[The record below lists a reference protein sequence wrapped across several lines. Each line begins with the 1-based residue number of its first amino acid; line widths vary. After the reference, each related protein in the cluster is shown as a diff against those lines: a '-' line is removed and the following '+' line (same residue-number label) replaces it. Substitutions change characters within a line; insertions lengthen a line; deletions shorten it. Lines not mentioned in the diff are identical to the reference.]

1 MRPRTSSDLFPS
13 TTQKIVPGPGAH
25 KHYEAISPNGRY
37 GYSKYRNS
45 LSKTWNP
52 KQSQRFYK
60 STTDAPGPGTYRP
73 VNDLNGKGHYVLSN
87 NKSAGK
93 RMMSMT
99 SKRNSFVDDFAH
111 RSETPGPGSYRAPS
125 DFGIY
130 DHLYRCG
137 CSQIINDTS
146 TRNSVKLSQ
155 SQIIDTKHPN
165 TPDTMLSSSG

>member
-1 MRPRTSSDLFPS
+1 
-13 TTQKIVPGPGAH
+13 
-25 KHYEAISPNGRY
+25 
-37 GYSKYRNS
+37 
-45 LSKTWNP
+45 
-52 KQSQRFYK
+52 
-60 STTDAPGPGTYRP
+60 
-73 VNDLNGKGHYVLSN
+73 
-87 NKSAGK
+87 
-93 RMMSMT
+93 MMSMT